1 MIEFAKKLKSLN
13 KFNVNLDGDVKDII
27 RKPKEWAKL
36 MAEKAIIENIPRYIK
51 AKKLGK
57 GFADGIKTSDE
68 L

>member
-13 KFNVNLDGDVKDII
+13 KFDVNLEGNVKDII
-27 RKPKEWAKL
+27 KKPKEWAKL

-57 GFADGIKTSDE
+57 GFADGIKASDE